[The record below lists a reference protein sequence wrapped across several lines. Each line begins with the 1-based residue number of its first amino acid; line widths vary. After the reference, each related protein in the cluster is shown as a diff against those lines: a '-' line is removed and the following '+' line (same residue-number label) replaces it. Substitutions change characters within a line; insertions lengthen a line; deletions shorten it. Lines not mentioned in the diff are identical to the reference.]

1 MVPPLG
7 TSFFGSSVFV
17 SATPGQEQEWSY
29 LFPCVIEN
37 LRLTPSM
44 TDLGQNEV
52 LPQLGLTP
60 SPKNPTPFYG
70 SQDVPSGK

>member
-1 MVPPLG
+1 
-7 TSFFGSSVFV
+7 
-17 SATPGQEQEWSY
+17 
-29 LFPCVIEN
+29 
-37 LRLTPSM
+37 M